1 MKSTAEQLPIIQ
13 YEGNHLVVKA
23 YAGCGKT
30 TTLVAYAEQ
39 HRHLRM
45 LYLAYNRAIRDEGAA
60 KFPRNVVCKTSHQL
74 AWPGFGQR
82 YQHKLGNVRLTDAA
96 GLLETRHW
104 GSVRDALA
112 VLTAYLSSADREI
125 GLAHALAGLD
135 EETLATCG
143 DAHIGQTIGSAQRL
157 WEAMIDPQHKF
168 PCQHDAYLKLFQLS
182 RPKLPYEVIL
192 FDEAQDSNP
201 VTAALVAGQ
210 SARKIFVGDKWQQI
224 YRWRGAENALDEQIE
239 EGADVLYLTNSFR
252 FGPMIAGVANAIL
265 ALQGE
270 TRPLVG
276 LGPRDR
282 VSTRLPF
289 GCERYTVLNRTV
301 IGVIMS
307 AIVAVSQGKAVH
319 WNGGIEAYQLSDLE
333 DVHHLRE
340 EQADRIRN
348 QRLLAQFKTFADFSE
363 AAEESRDPEMKR
375 MVRLLEEHPNVP
387 RLIAALRRH
396 STDDPDE
403 ADITVSTVHRAK
415 GLEWDIVVLEED
427 FPDIFDDEKVSPE
440 QKVDELNLLYVAA
453 TRARQHLVVNG
464 IVQLVIQRSHAA
476 ARKAQASID
485 TKMGKSSSAS

>member
-1 MKSTAEQLPIIQ
+1 MKSTAEQLPVIQ

-30 TTLVAYAEQ
+30 TTLVAYAE
-39 HRHLRM
+39 HHSPLRM
-45 LYLAYNRAIRDEGAA
+45 LYLAYNRAIRDEGAT

-74 AWPGFGQR
+74 AWSGFDQQ

-135 EETLATCG
+135 GESFATGG
-143 DAHIGQTIGSAQRL
+143 DAHIERTIGSAQRL
-157 WEAMIDPQHKF
+157 WEAMIDPQHSF

-182 RPKLPYEVIL
+182 RPTLPYDVIL

-201 VTAALVAGQ
+201 VAEQ

-224 YRWRGAENALDEQIE
+224 YRWHGAENALDRQIE
-239 EGADVLYLTNSFR
+239 EGADALYLTNSFR

-276 LGPRDR
+276 FGPRDR

-301 IGVIMS
+301 VGVILT
-307 AIVAVSQGKAVH
+307 AIGAVSQGKVVH
-319 WNGGIEAYQLSDLE
+319 WNGGIDAYQLSDLE

-340 EQADRIRN
+340 EQVERIRN
-348 QRLLAQFKTFADFSE
+348 KRMLAQFKTFADFNE
-363 AAEESRDPEMKR
+363 AAEESKDPEMLR
-375 MVRLLEEHPNVP
+375 TVRILKDHHDIP

-427 FPDIFDDEKVSPE
+427 FPDIFDDEKISPE
-440 QKVDELNLLYVAA
+440 QRVDELNLLYVAT
-453 TRARQHLVVNG
+453 TRARVHLVVNG
-464 IVQLVIQRSHAA
+464 IVQTIVRLVHS
-476 ARKAQASID
+476 KAKRAEMPQGGVMSEAP
-485 TKMGKSSSAS
+485 A

>member
-1 MKSTAEQLPIIQ
+1 MKSTAEQLSVIEYQ
-13 YEGNHLVVKA
+13 GHHLVVKA

-30 TTLVAYAEQ
+30 STLVAYAQQ
-39 HRHLRM
+39 HSRLRM

-96 GLLETRHW
+96 VLLDTRHW

-112 VLTAYLSSADREI
+112 VLSAYLSSADREI
-125 GLAHALAGLD
+125 GLTHALASLD
-135 EETLATCG
+135 EESPATGG
-143 DAHIGQTIGSAQRL
+143 DAHIERAIGSARQL
-157 WEAMIDPQHKF
+157 WEAMIDPQHSF
-168 PCQHDAYLKLFQLS
+168 PCQHDAYLKLYQLS
-182 RPKLPYEVIL
+182 RPTLPYDVIL

-224 YRWRGAENALDEQIE
+224 YRWRGAENALDQQIE
-239 EGADVLYLTNSFR
+239 AGADVLYLTNSFR

-265 ALQGE
+265 ALQDE

-276 LGPRDR
+276 FGPRDR

-301 IGVIMS
+301 VGVIMT
-307 AIVAVSQGKAVH
+307 AIGAVSQGKVVH
-319 WNGGIEAYQLSDLE
+319 WNGGIDAYQLSDLE
-333 DVHHLRE
+333 DVHYLRE
-340 EQADRIRN
+340 EQVERIRN
-348 QRLLAQFKTFADFSE
+348 KRMLAQFKTFADFSE
-363 AAEESRDPEMKR
+363 AAEESQDPEMKR
-375 MVRLLEEHPNVP
+375 MLRLLEEHHDIP

-396 STDDPDE
+396 STNDPDE
-403 ADITVSTVHRAK
+403 ADVVVSTVHRAK

-427 FPDIFDDEKVSPE
+427 FPDLFDDEKISPE
-440 QKVDELNLLYVAA
+440 QRVDELNLLYVAA

-464 IVQLVIQRSHAA
+464 IVLAIVQLVYSKKK
-476 ARKAQASID
+476 KAS
-485 TKMGKSSSAS
+485 